1 MMHVYK
7 CTGFID
13 MLQYFL
19 YEQFIVYN
27 KINRPEL
34 KILIQNFLIKIPN
47 DNKKIKKKQVK

>member
-1 MMHVYK
+1 MHVYK

-34 KILIQNFLIKIPN
+34 KILIQNFLFKIPD